1 MSELGARTP
10 GSRTVSQI
18 ATRRPTSS
26 QLSFVRRAAPAVRP
40 ALRNDEVL
48 VEGANVVDDLLARER
63 ESFLSSGTAPVRV
76 RAEISSSWQ
85 RCSEWAVATDRLA
98 PPYRPG
104 VDPESRLLRAAGPVL
119 DAMNAR
125 LGELG
130 VSFLVTD
137 TNARILDRRVQNRQ
151 LLHALDTLNITPG
164 FVFAEDAVGTN
175 GVGTAVELGRT
186 TRIDGHEHYV
196 DELVRFTCVGVPIV
210 DPLTRRAMGILDITC
225 QADRDN
231 GLLTVLVEQT
241 AKAIEQRL
249 FEQQTL
255 QERALLAHF
264 LSGSRRSHAGILVV
278 NDRVQMANPQAARL
292 LDGVDQPLLW
302 DHVARVLAG
311 AFTDGTVD
319 GELPLPGGRSAR
331 TRTMPLRDGG
341 EVIGALVEIRPTAEH
356 AGPSKPAARVRAPAG
371 LAGTDRAFLW
381 ACRAARAALT
391 ARTLVLCG
399 ESGVGKSA
407 VGFSLLT
414 ECGDDPVVRDAAQV
428 EVGGPDA
435 WFDDLRRAIA
445 GPPGALLLR
454 HLDLLDWPARRR
466 LSAVLADAGARGWRC
481 AATFTCAS
489 SWDDMVLPGLDAD
502 QVRLPPLRNRLRDI
516 PALVAAFAA
525 PRRFAPETVQL
536 LMRLSWPGNVRELR
550 RLVERVLDEAPG
562 GAVPGI
568 ADLPPE
574 VRGAAPRLTLTRF
587 ERAEIHAIL
596 DAMAETGGNKKD
608 AAALLGISRS
618 TLYRKL
624 QAAGIDLDNTTF

>member
-1 MSELGARTP
+1 M
-10 GSRTVSQI
+10 
-18 ATRRPTSS
+18 
-26 QLSFVRRAAPAVRP
+26 
-40 ALRNDEVL
+40 
-48 VEGANVVDDLLARER
+48 DDILASER
-63 ESFLSSGTAPVRV
+63 ESFLSSGAAPVRV

-85 RCSEWAVATDRLA
+85 RCSSWSVATDRLA

-130 VSFLVTD
+130 ISFLVTD
-137 TNARILDRRVQNRQ
+137 ATARILDRRVQNRR
-151 LLHALDTLNITPG
+151 LLHTLDSLHITPG

-196 DELVRFTCVGVPIV
+196 DELVRFTCVGVPIM

-225 QADRDN
+225 GADRDN
-231 GLLTVLVEQT
+231 GLVTVLAEQT
-241 AKAIEQRL
+241 ATAIEQRL
-249 FEQQTL
+249 FEQQTV

-264 LSGSRRSHAGILVV
+264 LSGSRRSHAGILVL

-311 AFTDGTVD
+311 SCADGTVD
-319 GELPLPGGRSAR
+319 GDLPLPGGRSAR

-341 EVIGALVEIRPTAEH
+341 EVIGALVEIRPAAEPTA
-356 AGPSKPAARVRAPAG
+356 SARSAPRLTAPDG

-381 ACRAARAALT
+381 ACRAARSAL
-391 ARTLVLCG
+391 AVRTVVLCG
-399 ESGVGKSA
+399 EPGVGKAA
-407 VGFSLLT
+407 VGFALLR
-414 ECGDDPVVRDAAQV
+414 EHGDDPLVCDAAQA
-428 EVGGPDA
+428 EVTGLDA
-435 WFDDLRRAIA
+435 WFDGLRVALA
-445 GPPGALLLR
+445 EPPGGLLLR
-454 HLDLLDWPARRR
+454 HLDLLDGLARRR
-466 LSAVLADAGARGWRC
+466 LSAILGDACARGWRC
-481 AATFTCAS
+481 VATFRCAS

-502 QVRLPPLRNRLRDI
+502 QLRLPPLRNRLRDI
-516 PALVAAFAA
+516 PTLIAAFAA
-525 PRRFAPETVQL
+525 PRRVAPEAVQL
-536 LMRLSWPGNVRELR
+536 LMRLSWPGNIGELR
-550 RLVERVLDEAPG
+550 RLVERVLEATPG
-562 GAVPGI
+562 GAVAGL
-568 ADLPPE
+568 ANLPPE
-574 VRGAAPRLTLTRF
+574 VRRAAPRLTLTRF

>member
-1 MSELGARTP
+1 M
-10 GSRTVSQI
+10 
-18 ATRRPTSS
+18 
-26 QLSFVRRAAPAVRP
+26 
-40 ALRNDEVL
+40 
-48 VEGANVVDDLLARER
+48 DDILARDR

-85 RCSEWAVATDRLA
+85 RCSSWSVATDRLA

-130 VSFLVTD
+130 ISFLVTD
-137 TNARILDRRVQNRQ
+137 ATARILDRRVQNRR
-151 LLHALDTLNITPG
+151 LLHMLDSLHITPG

-196 DELVRFTCVGVPIV
+196 DELVQFTCVGVPIM

-225 QADRDN
+225 GADRDN
-231 GLLTVLVEQT
+231 GLVTVLAEQT
-241 AKAIEQRL
+241 ARTIEQRL
-249 FEQQTL
+249 FEQQTV

-264 LSGSRRSHAGILVV
+264 LSGSRRSHAGILVL

-311 AFTDGTVD
+311 SCADGTVD
-319 GELPLPGGRSAR
+319 GELPLPCGRSAR
-331 TRTMPLRDGG
+331 TRTMRLRDGG
-341 EVIGALVEIRPTAEH
+341 EVIGALVEIRPATEPTASP
-356 AGPSKPAARVRAPAG
+356 GPAARLTAPDG

-381 ACRAARAALT
+381 ACRAARAALA
-391 ARTLVLCG
+391 ARTVVLCG
-399 ESGVGKSA
+399 EPGVGKAA
-407 VGFSLLT
+407 VGSALLR
-414 ECGDDPVVRDAAQV
+414 EPGDDPRVCDAAQA
-428 EVGGPDA
+428 EVTGLDA
-435 WFDDLRRAIA
+435 WIDDLRVLLA

-454 HLDLLDWPARRR
+454 HLDLLDGLGRRR
-466 LSAVLADAGARGWRC
+466 LSAILGDAGSRGWRC

-502 QVRLPPLRNRLRDI
+502 QLRLPPLRNRLRDI
-516 PALVAAFAA
+516 PTLVAAIAA
-525 PRRFAPETVQL
+525 PRRFAPEAVQL
-536 LMRLSWPGNVRELR
+536 LMRLSWPGNIRELR
-550 RLVERVLDEAPG
+550 RLVERVLEATPG
-562 GAVPGI
+562 GAVPGL

-574 VRGAAPRLTLTRF
+574 VRCAAPRLTLTRF

-624 QAAGIDLDNTTF
+624 QAAGVDLDNTTF

>member
-1 MSELGARTP
+1 M
-10 GSRTVSQI
+10 
-18 ATRRPTSS
+18 
-26 QLSFVRRAAPAVRP
+26 
-40 ALRNDEVL
+40 
-48 VEGANVVDDLLARER
+48 
-63 ESFLSSGTAPVRV
+63 
-76 RAEISSSWQ
+76 
-85 RCSEWAVATDRLA
+85 ATDRLA

-130 VSFLVTD
+130 VSFLLTD
-137 TNARILDRRVQNRQ
+137 ANARILERRVENRR
-151 LLHALDTLNITPG
+151 LLHTLDSLHITPG

-196 DELVRFTCVGVPIV
+196 DELVRFTCVGVPIM
-210 DPLTRRAMGILDITC
+210 DPLTRRPMGIVDITC
-225 QADRDN
+225 GADRDN
-231 GLLTVLVEQT
+231 GLVTVLAEQT

-249 FEQQTL
+249 FEQQTI

-264 LSGSRRSHAGILVV
+264 LSSSRRSHAGILVL
-278 NDRVQMANPQAARL
+278 NDRVQMTNPQAARL

-311 AFTDGTVD
+311 SCADGTVD
-319 GELPLPGGRSAR
+319 SELPLPGGRSAR

-341 EVIGALVEIRPTAEH
+341 AVIGALVEIRPAAEPTAS
-356 AGPSKPAARVRAPAG
+356 ARPARVVAPDG

-381 ACRAARAALT
+381 ACRAARAALA

-399 ESGVGKSA
+399 EPGVGKAA
-407 VGFSLLT
+407 VGSALLR
-414 ECGDDPVVRDAAQV
+414 ERGDDPLVCDAARA
-428 EVGGPDA
+428 EVSGLEA
-435 WFDDLRRAIA
+435 WFDELRVALA

-454 HLDLLDWPARRR
+454 HLDLLDGLARRR
-466 LSAVLADAGARGWRC
+466 LSAILGDAGARGWRC

-502 QVRLPPLRNRLRDI
+502 QLRLPPLRNRLRDI
-516 PALVAAFAA
+516 PTLVAAFAA
-525 PRRFAPETVQL
+525 PRRFAPEAVQL
-536 LMRLSWPGNVRELR
+536 LMRLSWPGNIGELR
-550 RLVERVLDEAPG
+550 RLVGRVLEATPG
-562 GAVPGI
+562 GAVPGL

-574 VRGAAPRLTLTRF
+574 VRRAAPRLTLTRF